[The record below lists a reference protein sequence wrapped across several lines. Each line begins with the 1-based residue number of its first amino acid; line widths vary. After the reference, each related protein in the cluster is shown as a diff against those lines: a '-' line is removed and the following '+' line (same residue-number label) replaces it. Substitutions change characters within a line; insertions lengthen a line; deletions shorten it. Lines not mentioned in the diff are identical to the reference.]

1 MRGSKR
7 SNWMLGGSKF
17 LYVFLF
23 VVVNLNLYIFVK
35 QKIKKCNK
43 KMTKKIYNQKFRYT
57 AIGESKWIKVLP
69 RSKKSSI
76 EKIIGMYLRN
86 TFNY

>member
-7 SNWMLGGSKF
+7 SNWMLGGSKI

-23 VVVNLNLYIFVK
+23 VVVNLNLYLFVK

-57 AIGESKWIKVLP
+57 AIGESKWLKVLP
-69 RSKKSSI
+69 RVEIGSI
-76 EKIIGMYLRN
+76 EKIIGVYLSN
-86 TFNY
+86 EYN